1 MQQQLQIL
9 CPEDVNNIPHEVGTQ
24 YRMIVPGGFVPGHLQ
39 LIYVYLLSKKISKV
53 NIYRHQGCQYPVVG
67 RLAAL
72 TVGLFRALPKL
83 PVEVIWTRLAAN
95 PVNPVDAVVIQCVD
109 CRYQDLGRLSPT
121 LRDLLKEGRALLV
134 RVPGARAPR
143 TLLTTLRRMAPSPQK
158 VIVLAHPDC
167 AYEKYFFKP
176 SWARW
181 WWRGKRPAEWTF
193 AAAKKTWSDSEVVLV
208 EDEHP
213 AGTPH

>member
-9 CPEDVNNIPHEVGTQ
+9 CPEDVNTIPHAVGTQ

-39 LIYVYLLSKKISKV
+39 MIYVYLLSKKIGKV
-53 NIYRHQGCQYPVVG
+53 SIYRHQGCRYPVVG

-83 PVEVIWTRLAAN
+83 PVEVIWTRPAAT
-95 PVNPVDAVVIQCVD
+95 PVNPIEVVVIQCVD
-109 CRYQDLGRLSPT
+109 CRYQDLGRLSST
-121 LRDLLKEGRALLV
+121 LHDPLEEGRALLV

-143 TLLTTLRRMAPSPQK
+143 TLLTTLHRIAPSPKK

-167 AYEKYFFKP
+167 AYEKYFFIP

-193 AAAKKTWSDSEVVLV
+193 AAAKKTWSNAEVVLV
-208 EDEHP
+208 EDDHP
-213 AGTPH
+213 AGVPH